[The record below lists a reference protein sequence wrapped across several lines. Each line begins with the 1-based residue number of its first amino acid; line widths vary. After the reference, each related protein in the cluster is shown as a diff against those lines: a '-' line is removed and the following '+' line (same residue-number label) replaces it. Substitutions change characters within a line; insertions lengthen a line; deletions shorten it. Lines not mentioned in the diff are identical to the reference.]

1 VSLCKIFWRSV
12 KLLHRYG
19 DFLFALTKWQLSA
32 MSDFRNSK
40 FCRLISLRGS
50 QCVIIPNFMAIRQ
63 TFAELCDLM
72 IYGDLTG
79 FSERLLSAIL
89 ILKTGIFN

>member
-1 VSLCKIFWRSV
+1 
-12 KLLHRYG
+12 
-19 DFLFALTKWQLSA
+19 
-32 MSDFRNSK
+32 
-40 FCRLISLRGS
+40 
-50 QCVIIPNFMAIRQ
+50 MAIRQ